1 MRLDKYL
8 ADMSLG
14 TRSEVKE
21 LIRKGKITVNGKTVK
36 DASLQIKESDSVA
49 CEGQEVSYVECEYYL
64 LNKPKGYICALED
77 KRHPVIMELIR
88 SRRKDLV
95 PVGRLDL
102 DTEGAILLTNDGQL
116 NHFLLSPKNH
126 VPKTYYAETDK
137 PIPEEA
143 PELFEKGLDLGDF
156 TSAPARLKILGENKA
171 ELTIHEG
178 KFHQV
183 KRMFEKVGCTVTCLR
198 RLRFGELTLDGLQT
212 GEFRSLTE
220 EEIKTLKKDQPS
232 D

>member
-14 TRSEVKE
+14 TRSEVKD
-21 LIRKGKITVNGKTVK
+21 LIRKGKITVNEKTVK
-36 DASLQIKESDSVA
+36 DASYQVKDSDIVA
-49 CEGQEVSYVECEYYL
+49 CEGQEVSYVEYEYYL
-64 LNKPKGYICALED
+64 LNKPQGYICALED
-77 KRHPVIMELIR
+77 KRYPVIMELIT

-102 DTEGAILLTNDGQL
+102 DTEGVILITNDGQL

-126 VPKTYYAETDK
+126 VPKTYYAETDA
-137 PIPEEA
+137 PIPETAVAE
-143 PELFEKGLDLGDF
+143 FEKGMDLGDF
-156 TSAPARLKILGENKA
+156 RSAPAQLKILEERKA

-183 KRMFEKVGCTVTCLR
+183 KRMFEKVGCTVTFLK
-198 RLRFGELTLDGLQT
+198 RLRFGPLDLQGLST
-212 GEFRSLTE
+212 GEFRSLSK
-220 EEIKTLKKDQPS
+220 EEIEVLKKDQPS

>member
-36 DASLQIKESDSVA
+36 DASLQIRESDSVA
-49 CEGQEVSYVECEYYL
+49 CEGQEVSYVEYEYYL

-77 KRHPVIMELIR
+77 RRHPVIMELIR

-126 VPKTYYAETDK
+126 VPKTYYAETDN
-137 PIPEEA
+137 
-143 PELFEKGLDLGDF
+143 FYSGLVSRSGKAGDC
-156 TSAPARLKILGENKA
+156 
-171 ELTIHEG
+171 
-178 KFHQV
+178 
-183 KRMFEKVGCTVTCLR
+183 VGCGQCEGVCPQHLPIIK
-198 RLRFGELTLDGLQT
+198 LLKEASQILDVKQGA
-212 GEFRSLTE
+212 
-220 EEIKTLKKDQPS
+220 
-232 D
+232 

>member
-14 TRSEVKE
+14 TRSEVKD
-21 LIRKGKITVNGKTVK
+21 LIRKGKITVNEKTVK
-36 DASLQIKESDSVA
+36 DASYQVKDSDIVA
-49 CEGQEVSYVECEYYL
+49 CEGQEVSYVEYEYYL
-64 LNKPKGYICALED
+64 LNKPQGYICALED
-77 KRHPVIMELIR
+77 KRYPVIMELIT

-102 DTEGAILLTNDGQL
+102 DTEGVILITNDGQL

-126 VPKTYYAETDK
+126 VPKTYYAETDA
-137 PIPEEA
+137 PIPETAVAE
-143 PELFEKGLDLGDF
+143 FEKGMDLGDF
-156 TSAPARLKILGENKA
+156 RSAPAQLKILGERKA

-183 KRMFEKVGCTVTCLR
+183 KRMFEKVGCTVTFLK
-198 RLRFGELTLDGLQT
+198 RLRFGPLDLQGLST
-212 GEFRSLTE
+212 GEFRSLSR
-220 EEIKTLKKDQPS
+220 EEIEALKAR
-232 D
+232 

>member
-21 LIRKGKITVNGKTVK
+21 LIREGKITVNGKTVK
-36 DASLQIKESDSVA
+36 DASLQIRESDAVA
-49 CEGQEVSYVECEYYL
+49 CEGQEVSYVEYEYYL
-64 LNKPKGYICALED
+64 LNKPQGYICALED
-77 KRHPVIMELIR
+77 RRHPVIMELIR

-137 PIPEEA
+137 SIPEEA
-143 PELFEKGLDLGDF
+143 VGLFEKGLDLGDF
-156 TSAPARLKILGENKA
+156 TSAPAQLKILGERKA

-183 KRMFEKVGCTVTCLR
+183 KRMFEKVGCTVTCLQ
-198 RLRFGELTLDGLQT
+198 RLRFGELTLEGLQT
-212 GEFRSLTE
+212 GEYRSLTE
-220 EEIKTLKKDQPS
+220 EEITALKKDQPS

>member
-14 TRSEVKE
+14 TRSEVRE

-36 DASLQIKESDSVA
+36 DASLQIRESDSVA
-49 CEGQEVSYVECEYYL
+49 CEGQEVSYVEYEYYL

-77 KRHPVIMELIR
+77 RRHPVIMELIR

-143 PELFEKGLDLGDF
+143 VGLFEKGLDLGDF
-156 TSAPARLKILGENKA
+156 ISAPAQLKILGENKA

-183 KRMFEKVGCTVTCLR
+183 KRMFEKVGCTVTCLQ
-198 RLRFGELTLDGLQT
+198 RLRFGELTLEGLQT
-212 GEFRSLTE
+212 GEYRSLTE
-220 EEIKTLKKDQPS
+220 EEITALKKDQPS

>member
-14 TRSEVKE
+14 TRSEVKD
-21 LIRKGKITVNGKTVK
+21 LIRKGKITVNEKTVK
-36 DASLQIKESDSVA
+36 DASYQVKDSDIVA
-49 CEGQEVSYVECEYYL
+49 CSGQEVSYVEYEYYL
-64 LNKPKGYICALED
+64 LNKPQGYICALED

-88 SRRKDLV
+88 SKRKDLV

-102 DTEGAILLTNDGQL
+102 DTEGAILITNDGQL

-126 VPKTYYAETDK
+126 VPKTYYVETDK
-137 PIPEEA
+137 AIPETTV
-143 PELFEKGLDLGDF
+143 ELFAQGIDLGDF
-156 TSAPARLKILGENKA
+156 TAAPAELRLLEERKA

-183 KRMFEKVGCTVTCLR
+183 KRMFEKAGCTVTFLK
-198 RLRFGELTLDGLQT
+198 RLRFGPLDLQGLST
-212 GEFRSLTE
+212 GEVRSLSK
-220 EEIKTLKKDQPS
+220 EEIEVLKKDQPS

>member
-14 TRSEVKE
+14 TRSEVKD
-21 LIRKGKITVNGKTVK
+21 LIRKGKITVNEKTVK
-36 DASLQIKESDSVA
+36 DASYQVKDSDIIA
-49 CEGQEVSYVECEYYL
+49 CEGQEVSYVEYEYYL
-64 LNKPKGYICALED
+64 LNKPQGYICALED
-77 KRHPVIMELIR
+77 KRYPVIMELIT

-102 DTEGAILLTNDGQL
+102 DTEGAILITNDGQL

-126 VPKTYYAETDK
+126 VPKTYYAETDA
-137 PIPEEA
+137 PIPETAVAE
-143 PELFEKGLDLGDF
+143 FEKGMDLGDF
-156 TSAPARLKILGENKA
+156 RSAPAQLKILGEKKA

-183 KRMFEKVGCTVTCLR
+183 KRMFEKVGCTVTFLK
-198 RLRFGELTLDGLQT
+198 RLRFGPLDLQGLPT
-212 GEFRSLTE
+212 GEFRRLSR
-220 EEIKTLKKDQPS
+220 EEIEVLKTR
-232 D
+232 